1 MQNQLA
7 AGYWMNMASL
17 GSEEPGQTPGQ
28 TPRWL
33 ILVAADQKELYDHL
47 SKALRDDPVIEVV
60 LDRRKNPGRVP
71 AWLRE
76 QLRSQGAA
84 VIPKQP

>member
-17 GSEEPGQTPGQ
+17 GSEEAGQ